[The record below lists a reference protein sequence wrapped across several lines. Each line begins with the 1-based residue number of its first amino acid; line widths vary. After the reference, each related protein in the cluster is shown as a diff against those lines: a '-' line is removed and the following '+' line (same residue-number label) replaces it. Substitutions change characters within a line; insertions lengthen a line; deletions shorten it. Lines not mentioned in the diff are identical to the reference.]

1 MKIIPLQEF
10 TEHDPPPLSLDDALK
25 YLRQAIRSEGTTAS
39 LFADVEMNAAIQHN
53 IKGFPR
59 ELQKQRHLARVMIP
73 RLLAQVVHRNPQ
85 VIAPGVQ
92 AFYTRTTQ
100 FKVRLFISF
109 PKF

>member
-10 TEHDPPPLSLDDALK
+10 TEHDPPPLSLDNALK

-39 LFADVEMNAAIQHN
+39 LFTDVEMNGAIQDK

-59 ELQKQRHLARVMIP
+59 ELQEQRHLARVMVP
-73 RLLAQVVHRNPQ
+73 RLLAQVIHRNPQ

-100 FKVRLFISF
+100 FKVRLSMSLY
-109 PKF
+109 

>member
-1 MKIIPLQEF
+1 MKIIPLKEF
-10 TEHDPPPLSLDDALK
+10 TEHDPPPLPLDDALK

-39 LFADVEMNAAIQHN
+39 LFADAEMNAAIQDK

-59 ELQKQRHLARVMIP
+59 ELQEQRHLARVMIP
-73 RLLAQVVHRNPQ
+73 RLLAQVIHRNPQ

-100 FKVRLFISF
+100 FKVHLFMSS
-109 PKF
+109 PKI